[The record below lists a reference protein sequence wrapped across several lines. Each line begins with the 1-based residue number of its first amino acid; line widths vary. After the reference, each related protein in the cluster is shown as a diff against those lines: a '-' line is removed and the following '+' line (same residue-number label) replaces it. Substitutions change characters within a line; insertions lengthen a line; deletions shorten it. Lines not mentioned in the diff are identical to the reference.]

1 MKFERK
7 IMKVTKD
14 EALEEKQTERPFPQC
29 NQIWS
34 APSLNNERRY
44 IRILRVRRKGTGYN
58 YAKAKEVTVAGVALP
73 SPIDSITV
81 SLASGE
87 MATAYKFESDG
98 KDIS

>member
-1 MKFERK
+1 MSSKPA
-7 IMKVTKD
+7 
-14 EALEEKQTERPFPQC
+14 EATPVDHPVVHAGQL
-29 NQIWS
+29 WS
-34 APSLNNERRY
+34 APSPNNERRY

-87 MATAYKFESDG
+87 MAAAYKFEGDG
-98 KDIS
+98 KDSS